1 MTVQHCLRGEAL
13 QSGAP
18 GSGWT
23 LVTVDGYPLGWVKLS
38 GGLLGEPLPTGPPTV
53 AGAMFSREE
62 ADKAVLLK

>member
-1 MTVQHCLRGEAL
+1 MTVQHCRCGEAL

-38 GGLLGEPLPTGPPTV
+38 GGLLGEPLPTGP
-53 AGAMFSREE
+53 RR
-62 ADKAVLLK
+62 

>member
-38 GGLLGEPLPTGPPTV
+38 GGLLGEPLPTGP
-53 AGAMFSREE
+53 RR
-62 ADKAVLLK
+62 